1 MYPAA
6 AVFSPVQSGGAS
18 GRETYWCYGWMVGR
32 EDRDGRKRR
41 RNSKV
46 DRGTTKVSKSG
57 SASHKTN
64 VSHAVQ

>member
-32 EDRDGRKRR
+32 EDRDGEKT
-41 RNSKV
+41 
-46 DRGTTKVSKSG
+46 TTKFESG
-57 SASHKTN
+57 
-64 VSHAVQ
+64 